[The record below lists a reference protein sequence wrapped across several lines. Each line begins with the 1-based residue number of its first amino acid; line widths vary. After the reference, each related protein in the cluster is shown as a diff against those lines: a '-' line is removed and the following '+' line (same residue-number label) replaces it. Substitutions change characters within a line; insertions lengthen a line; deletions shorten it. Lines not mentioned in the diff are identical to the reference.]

1 MKTSKKIDNYAPKT
15 PIIFKGEWIINKQ
28 ELDKFSEFK

>member
-15 PIIFKGEWIINKQ
+15 SILFNGEWLRNKE
-28 ELDKFSEFK
+28 ELAKFSEFK